1 MRTDDAVPVD
11 FPKKEDGRSQLRLG
25 FLFWVLPLLRQ
36 QPISNPFLFLGP
48 AASKIVTC
56 SLFSLTMR
64 ERGA

>member
-1 MRTDDAVPVD
+1 MA
-11 FPKKEDGRSQLRLG
+11 ESQLRLE